1 MRRLLTLVF
10 AALAASLPAARGA
23 EPGAYAYPVRG
34 VAGLHAASFGE
45 IRPGHFHAGI
55 DIKSDGAEGKE
66 LAAVADGYVARI
78 IVTPGGY
85 GRALYLALRDGRTAV
100 YGHLQRFRDDIE
112 ERLRS
117 ERYAR
122 RANDVDLHFAAGEY
136 PVRRGDLVGY
146 SGNSGASMGPHLHFE
161 LRESRTQRRCNILR
175 EGHFRPADDLPP
187 RIVRIHYIEID
198 TLDGIAVEAPAE
210 SYAAVRTAEGRYRLT
225 RNEPVGIGRRGYF
238 VVEATDRRNGV
249 HNTFGIWRLTASIDR
264 EPYFEYRME
273 GFAPE
278 AARCCDAV
286 SRYGLQLRTRNEA
299 IRLAQAEGAPDCFYR
314 LAKER
319 GLVRTDAGRQRR
331 IRIEA
336 EDDMGNRSSL
346 EFTVEGR
353 AEEFRARR
361 EPGSIA
367 LRHDRAGSA
376 AIGHEATARI
386 PAGALYA
393 SCYCHP
399 ERREAPAAV
408 EGAAVLSPAYRM
420 LDAATPLRHPMT
432 VSIRAEVPRA
442 LQLRAALA
450 RRTAKGDI
458 AFVGGHYAGGTVTAA
473 TRATGELFVVA
484 DTLPPVVRPLFA
496 EEADLGGEP
505 ALRFRVGDNLAGIAA
520 CRMTI
525 DGAWVPCDRFPMRGT
540 LVHFFDT
547 PATRR
552 RHTVRLTVTDAV
564 GNTARWEGSFYR

>member
-1 MRRLLTLVF
+1 MRGWGLAPADAERIVARLVADRFIDDRRYADAFVREKMRLSGWGAYKIRAALRRKGIAPETIDAAWAAVDPAGMGDRLRTQLARKVRTLRAATPRELKTKLIRYGLSLGYDYETVLPGRGGVHRRVRRMRRLLTLVF

-175 EGHFRPADDLPP
+175 EGHFRPADDLPHASSASTTS
-187 RIVRIHYIEID
+187 RSTH
-198 TLDGIAVEAPAE
+198 LDGIAVEAPAE

-319 GLVRTDAGRQRR
+319 GSCAPTQ
-331 IRIEA
+331 
-336 EDDMGNRSSL
+336 
-346 EFTVEGR
+346 
-353 AEEFRARR
+353 
-361 EPGSIA
+361 
-367 LRHDRAGSA
+367 AGSA
-376 AIGHEATARI
+376 VSASRPRTTWATVRRSNSPSKAARRSSGPAGSRAASPCGTTARV
-386 PAGALYA
+386 
-393 SCYCHP
+393 
-399 ERREAPAAV
+399 RRP
-408 EGAAVLSPAYRM
+408 S
-420 LDAATPLRHPMT
+420 
-432 VSIRAEVPRA
+432 
-442 LQLRAALA
+442 
-450 RRTAKGDI
+450 
-458 AFVGGHYAGGTVTAA
+458 
-473 TRATGELFVVA
+473 
-484 DTLPPVVRPLFA
+484 
-496 EEADLGGEP
+496 
-505 ALRFRVGDNLAGIAA
+505 
-520 CRMTI
+520 
-525 DGAWVPCDRFPMRGT
+525 
-540 LVHFFDT
+540 
-547 PATRR
+547 ATRR
-552 RHTVRLTVTDAV
+552 RPASPPVRSTPRA
-564 GNTARWEGSFYR
+564 TATPNAAKRPPPWKAPRCSRPPTGCSTPRRPSATR

>member
-1 MRRLLTLVF
+1 MRRLLTLAL

-55 DIKSDGAEGKE
+55 DIKTDGAEGKE

-78 IVTPGGY
+78 VVTPGGY

-161 LRESRTQRRCNILR
+161 LREGRTQRRCNILR

-225 RNEPVGIGRRGYF
+225 RNEPVGSGRRGYF

-249 HNTFGIWRLTASIDR
+249 HNTFGIWRLTASIDG

-273 GFAPE
+273 GFAHE
-278 AARCCDAV
+278 AARC
-286 SRYGLQLRTRNEA
+286 
-299 IRLAQAEGAPDCFYR
+299 
-314 LAKER
+314 
-319 GLVRTDAGRQRR
+319 
-331 IRIEA
+331 
-336 EDDMGNRSSL
+336 
-346 EFTVEGR
+346 
-353 AEEFRARR
+353 
-361 EPGSIA
+361 
-367 LRHDRAGSA
+367 
-376 AIGHEATARI
+376 
-386 PAGALYA
+386 
-393 SCYCHP
+393 
-399 ERREAPAAV
+399 
-408 EGAAVLSPAYRM
+408 
-420 LDAATPLRHPMT
+420 
-432 VSIRAEVPRA
+432 
-442 LQLRAALA
+442 
-450 RRTAKGDI
+450 
-458 AFVGGHYAGGTVTAA
+458 
-473 TRATGELFVVA
+473 
-484 DTLPPVVRPLFA
+484 
-496 EEADLGGEP
+496 
-505 ALRFRVGDNLAGIAA
+505 
-520 CRMTI
+520 
-525 DGAWVPCDRFPMRGT
+525 
-540 LVHFFDT
+540 
-547 PATRR
+547 
-552 RHTVRLTVTDAV
+552 
-564 GNTARWEGSFYR
+564 